1 MAKKKKAQEE
11 QVAGESSPRP
21 TSAPEAV
28 IVIHF
33 TGGQPRL
40 ETNGDL
46 QVWHFMV
53 ATALLQQV
61 TLQDVLLGTMQRS
74 KALDATHR
82 PQQAHQRLILPS

>member
-1 MAKKKKAQEE
+1 MAEKKKAKEK
-11 QVAGESSPRP
+11 VVGDAPSRP
-21 TSAPEAV
+21 ASAPEQV
-28 IVIHF
+28 IIIHF
-33 TGGQPRL
+33 TSGQPRL

-74 KALDATHR
+74 KALDATR
-82 PQQAHQRLILPS
+82 KPQQAHQRLVLPD